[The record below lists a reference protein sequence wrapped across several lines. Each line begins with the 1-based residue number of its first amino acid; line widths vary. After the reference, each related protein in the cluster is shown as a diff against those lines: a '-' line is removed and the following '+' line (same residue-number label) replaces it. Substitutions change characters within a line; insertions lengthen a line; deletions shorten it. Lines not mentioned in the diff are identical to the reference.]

1 MITEGEW
8 KIYESSNKK
17 TMHIYVG
24 DEGNEVIIAAVQNL
38 DFIANAHAISAVPK
52 LLEVGKKF
60 KEMYIQDTDLNK
72 QTDFYV
78 EVCAA
83 IAKAEPSS

>member
-1 MITEGEW
+1 MITKGTWEVGPGGDTVRDD
-8 KIYESSNKK
+8 KSRLIADCANYYNNKSK
-17 TMHIYVG
+17 Q
-24 DEGNEVIIAAVQNL
+24 EQK
-38 DFIANAHAISAVPK
+38 ANAHAISAVK
-52 LLEVGKKF
+52 ELLAACKKF